1 MPSLQTSQHEV
12 MKYSRKMIL
21 LALVRQIILKG
32 NPNHPR
38 MLYGESRCVGQHPE
52 EAGNS
57 SCEAPLKPEMEAWVL
72 GFV

>member
-1 MPSLQTSQHEV
+1 MSSLQTSQHEV
-12 MKYSRKMIL
+12 MKYSRKIIL

-38 MLYGESRCVGQHPE
+38 MLYGENRCVGQHPE

-57 SCEAPLKPEMEAWVL
+57 SYEAPLKPEMEA
-72 GFV
+72 

>member
-1 MPSLQTSQHEV
+1 MPSLQTSQHEA

-32 NPNHPR
+32 NPNHLR
-38 MLYGESRCVGQHPE
+38 KLYGENRCVGQHPE

-57 SCEAPLKPEMEAWVL
+57 SREAPLKLEMDAWVL

>member
-1 MPSLQTSQHEV
+1 MPSLQTTQHEV

-38 MLYGESRCVGQHPE
+38 KLDGENRCVGQHPE